1 MPLEVLLIAD
11 VPKLGQIG
19 DVVTVS
25 DGYARNYL
33 LPKKFATLVT
43 PSALKKLEKLRV
55 EREMTR
61 KLELESARELASK
74 LSQVSCTITSKTT
87 EGGKLYGSV
96 TASDILENLKAQGIV
111 LDKKC
116 IELEQPIKE
125 IGVYNVKV
133 KLHSQVEANIKV
145 WVVEG
150 NS

>member
-1 MPLEVLLIAD
+1 MEVLLLTD
-11 VPKLGQIG
+11 VPDLGRTG

-43 PSALKKLEKLRV
+43 PSALKQLEKLRKEQEAV
-55 EREMTR
+55 R

-74 LSQVSCTITSKTT
+74 LSKVSCTITSKTS

-96 TASDILENLKAQGIV
+96 SAADIVENLKTQGII

-116 IELEQPIKE
+116 IELEHPIKE

-133 KLHSQVEANIKV
+133 KLHSQVETSIKV
-145 WVVEG
+145 WVVEE
-150 NS
+150 NA